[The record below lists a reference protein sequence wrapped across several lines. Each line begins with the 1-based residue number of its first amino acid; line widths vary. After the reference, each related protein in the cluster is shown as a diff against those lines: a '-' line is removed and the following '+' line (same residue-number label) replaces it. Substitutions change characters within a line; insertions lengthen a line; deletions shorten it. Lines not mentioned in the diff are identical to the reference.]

1 MVVFPQKKMKLIIN
15 EQIVVT
21 ANDDIVGNGLLVML
35 LNEINDEPQPIANA
49 FVISTCNE
57 LTLSYEE
64 FPEGCVVGTRP
75 QSVNH

>member
-35 LNEINDEPQPIANA
+35 LNEINDEPQPVANA
-49 FVISTCNE
+49 FVTQTCDE